1 MEKSVLR
8 MPIRAGFLALAALV
22 FVPVTALVL
31 APTPVLAQQRPAP
44 GDVIDSV
51 AQYTGM
57 TNDAVSLALKD
68 NAAALGRLTDAV
80 TALRIAQQFLD
91 ARDAEIATTV
101 LNQAVDTAAEAL
113 LPPPLLTVIK
123 AVRLYKSMLEAVR
136 DLIVVPKLDA
146 GLYAAYRANRE
157 QNQDVVNSFSYAVS
171 QSLGGGYFM
180 VKPKMV
186 EDYISEYKGWDKDL
200 IGEPMRRRAERQV
213 DRFWMARL
221 EATYQQEKVKPQKQ
235 AILAAIWASVKD
247 ITDQLKAPAGLDAAA
262 LFPDPGAD
270 FPGGWWWARSAGAE
284 YKGPVKFAASHT
296 PMWMQTIELSTE
308 PGYIFKPYKG
318 GGGAWCRPERNGKCD
333 LPHQRVDIT
342 ISDWKMH
349 GGEKPCVLSLQ
360 SMLKQWPDTHRRLSN
375 RALSSVGQN
384 PAQNG
389 IRFCLGNFYVSLNN
403 TAMNG
408 ASPDPA
414 MTRHF
419 ANVIVRR
426 INARAGGGQA
436 TVGTE

>member
-1 MEKSVLR
+1 MGKSVLR
-8 MPIRAGFLALAALV
+8 TLILAGLLSLAALA
-22 FVPVTALVL
+22 FVPFL
-31 APTPVLAQQRPAP
+31 APVLAQQRPAP
-44 GDVIDSV
+44 GDVIDTV

-57 TNDAVSLALKD
+57 TNDAVSLVLKD

-80 TALRIAQQFLD
+80 TALQIAQQFLD

-101 LNQAVDTAAEAL
+101 INQAVDSAAEAL
-113 LPPPLLTVIK
+113 LPPPLLTAIK

-136 DLIVVPKLDA
+136 DLIVVPRLDA
-146 GLYAAYRANRE
+146 GLYAGYRANRA
-157 QNQDVVNSFSYAVS
+157 QNQDVINSFSYAVS
-171 QSLGGGYFM
+171 QSLGGGYFV

-186 EDYISEYKGWDKDL
+186 EDYISGYKGWDKDL

-247 ITDQLKAPAGLDAAA
+247 ITDQLKAPGGLGAA
-262 LFPDPGAD
+262 LFPDPSAD
-270 FPGGWWWARSAGAE
+270 LPGGWWWARSAGAE

-296 PMWMQTIELSTE
+296 PMWMQTIEFSTVL
-308 PGYIFKPYKG
+308 GYVFKPYKG

-333 LPHQRVDIT
+333 LPYQRVDVT
-342 ISDWKMH
+342 ISDWTMH

-360 SMLKQWPDTHRRLSN
+360 SMLKQWPGTHQRLSD

-408 ASPDPA
+408 AAPDPA

-426 INARAGGGQA
+426 INAQAGGGRA